1 MWPKCTPFD
10 IFSVYPG
17 TVCVLIQVEVEDVND
32 TYTMEFHITSR
43 KVDGGSQKPIYKL
56 VGGDEYIYYS
66 PDVYG
71 WRLGEIDGDDVGAF
85 SYESESLIIVS
96 LIDFVV

>member
-1 MWPKCTPFD
+1 M
-10 IFSVYPG
+10 I
-17 TVCVLIQVEVEDVND
+17 EVKKENVTGIYKDK
-32 TYTMEFHITSR
+32 YHITSR
-43 KVDGGSQKPIYKL
+43 KIDGGSQKPIYKL